1 MESPHLLVVL
11 RAGPHASLRG
21 LEARDFALA
30 ALAFEHRVS
39 LLLLG
44 DGIGMLQRGQAPAP
58 IEREDSVP
66 GMRAL
71 LHHGLERIV
80 VLDDDLAA
88 RGVSGSSLAL
98 PVQTLPGT
106 ALAAFLAGHD
116 HCVGF

>member
-1 MESPHLLVVL
+1 
-11 RAGPHASLRG
+11 
-21 LEARDFALA
+21 
-30 ALAFEHRVS
+30 
-39 LLLLG
+39 
-44 DGIGMLQRGQAPAP
+44 
-58 IEREDSVP
+58 
-66 GMRAL
+66 MRAL

-98 PVQTLPGT
+98 PVQTLAGT